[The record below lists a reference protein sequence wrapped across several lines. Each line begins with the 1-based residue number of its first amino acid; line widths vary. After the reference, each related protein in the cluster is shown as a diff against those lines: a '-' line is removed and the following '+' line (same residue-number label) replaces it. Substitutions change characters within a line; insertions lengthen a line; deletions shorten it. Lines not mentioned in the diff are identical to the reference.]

1 MTGSPRSSA
10 DRRAAADARR
20 ERRASVTDAAIVMEA
35 AAQLLAVR
43 SRSVAETRSRLRH
56 LGYPEPLIEEVLT
69 RLLAM
74 GYLDD
79 VAFGRAW
86 VESRDRSR
94 PRGETALRQELRR
107 KGLDEAVVREVL
119 ADRAAGVSEGRLG
132 EAGPEIVTPTIDE
145 DPRFVDR
152 AAAER
157 LLARKASALAR
168 EPDPR
173 KRRQKAYALLAR
185 NGFDPG
191 VCQAVSRMVTDG
203 YGTDPDDVTGDPDAL
218 GSGED

>member
-1 MTGSPRSSA
+1 
-10 DRRAAADARR
+10 
-20 ERRASVTDAAIVMEA
+20 MEA
-35 AAQLLAVR
+35 AAAFLAVR

-74 GYLDD
+74 SYLDD

-107 KGLDEAVVREVL
+107 KGLDDAVVREVL
-119 ADRAAGVSEGRLG
+119 AGRAAGIREARLG
-132 EAGPEIVTPTIDE
+132 QAMPDTIVE
-145 DPRFVDR
+145 DDDQPGSVDR

-157 LLARKASALAR
+157 LLARKAAALAR
-168 EPDPR
+168 EPDRR

-191 VCQAVSRMVTDG
+191 VCQAVSRTVTDPRIDAEG
-203 YGTDPDDVTGDPDAL
+203 GDVDADAL
-218 GSGED
+218 DPGED

>member
-1 MTGSPRSSA
+1 
-10 DRRAAADARR
+10 
-20 ERRASVTDAAIVMEA
+20 MEA
-35 AAQLLAVR
+35 AAQLLATR

-94 PRGETALRQELRR
+94 PRGESALRQELRR
-107 KGLDEAVVREVL
+107 KGLDDAVVREVL
-119 ADRAAGVSEGRLG
+119 ADRAAGIRDVRLG
-132 EAGPEIVTPTIDE
+132 EAEPRTTAATVDE
-145 DPRFVDR
+145 DPGSADR

-157 LLARKASALAR
+157 LLARKASSLAR

-173 KRRQKAYALLAR
+173 RRRQKAYALLAR

-191 VCQAVSRMVTDG
+191 ICQAVSRTVTGGPGAD
-203 YGTDPDDVTGDPDAL
+203 TDDPGGDPDAL